1 MCLSGALLGF
11 DPEWP
16 WTEIQR
22 GQISDLRR
30 LAVCRPISLKFK
42 EVVPLCIANNVYK
55 FHTDRSNDRVKIEQN
70 IFKLFLKPLTF
81 RHLMADFIETQLRS
95 AD

>member
-1 MCLSGALLGF
+1 MPIGAIARI
-11 DPEWP
+11 WP
-16 WTEIQR
+16 RVTLNRDTR

-81 RHLMADFIETQLRS
+81 RHLMADFIETKLRS